1 MNKSLDFN
9 KFNKNDFTVTLRDG
23 KKLLITTA
31 SKKMV
36 DKLMMVGEKIDTLD
50 KNSDETDKQQLDD
63 LYDITAKLM
72 NKNKN
77 NIEITKEYVEENFDL
92 EDIIVFFRG
101 YIDFLSEIANQK
113 N

>member
-1 MNKSLDFN
+1 MSKTLDFN
-9 KFNKNDFTVTLRDG
+9 TFNKNDFTVTLRDG

-36 DKLMMVGEKIDTLD
+36 DKLMAVGEKIDTLD
-50 KNSDETDKQQLDD
+50 ENSDETDKQQLDD

-77 NIEITKEYVEENFDL
+77 NIEITKEYIEENFDL

-101 YIDFLSEIANQK
+101 YIDFLTEIANQK